1 MQASTRANEVHKIRT
16 KWEGNG
22 DRKPHPNRDGFA
34 SPTGVIAA
42 ATRCL
47 RHGARRALHLRARQR
62 LQRTHRGRGAVIGLA
77 LRPGLALP
85 PPFSGDPIFGCA
97 FSGATLE
104 RVARL
109 DRGVWSRPHPTYRR
123 AAPEPVP
130 HPGKDKVD
138 MCAASERRC
147 IGRCATRG
155 EHRVGSSVVAAL
167 TRRCSCN
174 SLRRT
179 ALRSAVARSSAR
191 RHAGAR

>member
-1 MQASTRANEVHKIRT
+1 MSQASRRGASHQRSQLESRGRGATVMQRAPEQAGPSWFRRAARVKVGERGEGWRGGMQASTRANEEHKIRT

-130 HPGKDKVD
+130 HPVKI
-138 MCAASERRC
+138 R
-147 IGRCATRG
+147 
-155 EHRVGSSVVAAL
+155 
-167 TRRCSCN
+167 
-174 SLRRT
+174 
-179 ALRSAVARSSAR
+179 
-191 RHAGAR
+191 